1 MTGQSVVRC
10 IFEIPLGGNPR
21 FKLSMSMTD
30 RFIAA
35 LRRYGQTLPDPRTGR
50 NTSYGMADF
59 VVAAFAP
66 FFMQSPSFLAH
77 QRHLETAQ
85 GRSNC
90 QTLFGMAKIPGDS
103 QVRAKL
109 DPIEPT
115 HFYPMFD
122 DIMAAFT
129 QSGGTEAMRCLDGH
143 LLIALDG
150 SEFCRSNGIPCR
162 PVRSAGADPD
172 SAWPRCRRIA

>member
-1 MTGQSVVRC
+1 
-10 IFEIPLGGNPR
+10 
-21 FKLSMSMTD
+21 MSMTD

-77 QRHLETAQ
+77 QRQLETER

-103 QVRAKL
+103 QVRAKM
-109 DPIEPT
+109 E
-115 HFYPMFD
+115 
-122 DIMAAFT
+122 
-129 QSGGTEAMRCLDGH
+129 SGEARGRDTPG
-143 LLIALDG
+143 LLQHD
-150 SEFCRSNGIPCR
+150 
-162 PVRSAGADPD
+162 AGADSLCRVPIMG
-172 SAWPRCRRIA
+172 SAARHNGIRATAAAGAMNNP

>member
-1 MTGQSVVRC
+1 
-10 IFEIPLGGNPR
+10 
-21 FKLSMSMTD
+21 MSMTD

-77 QRHLETAQ
+77 QGHLETAQ

-90 QTLFGMAKIPGDS
+90 QTLFGMAKNPGDS

-115 HFYPMFD
+115 HFYP
-122 DIMAAFT
+122 IACPR
-129 QSGGTEAMRCLDGH
+129 GGG
-143 LLIALDG
+143 G
-150 SEFCRSNGIPCR
+150 STIS
-162 PVRSAGADPD
+162 
-172 SAWPRCRRIA
+172 WPRSGNPAAPRPCAASMGIC